1 VSTPPRLATLDYLAE
16 VAKDWAVS
24 SFAAAADSDYVLVPH
39 RFELHGPTVRRS
51 RLSPDSK
58 EASTPLTAVGRP
70 RRPVAWARSD
80 TVTVLAD
87 SESGPVQFEQEV
99 VEVLGV
105 DEDDVLEEAAF
116 VVRFPDFPPCLGPF
130 WAAT

>member
-1 VSTPPRLATLDYLAE
+1 MSTPPRLVTLEYLTE

-24 SFAAAADSDYVLVPH
+24 SFAAAEDSDFVLIPH
-39 RFELHGPTVRRS
+39 RFELDGPTVRRS

-58 EASTPLTAVGRP
+58 EASNPLAAVGRP

-80 TVTVLAD
+80 TVTLLAD

-99 VEVLGV
+99 VEVLAV
-105 DEDDVLEEAAF
+105 DEDDVLADAAF
-116 VVRFPDFPPCLGPF
+116 VVRFPDFPPCLGAF